1 MTSPVLQAVKAAG
14 GLSVTALARL
24 ERRFSEALR
33 HVPNGR
39 VNLRL
44 AVRHVIAELDA
55 QGSAGSA
62 RRLIQFVADHH
73 PDRDDLD
80 RTSMV
85 TGERESDRVV
95 RQMLA
100 WVDEMLLDPKRPP
113 RGDNVL
119 HARGA

>member
-1 MTSPVLQAVKAAG
+1 MTSPVLQAVKASG

-55 QGSAGSA
+55 QGSAGAS
-62 RRLIQFVADHH
+62 RRLISYVAEHH

-95 RQMLA
+95 KQMLA
-100 WVDEMLLDPKRPP
+100 WVDEMLLDPKRVS
-113 RGDNVL
+113 GGNNVIG
-119 HARGA
+119 ARGA